1 MAENRQRQAG
11 YAKGVPMGG
20 VLDAAGAPANGGNAP
35 CFLETAV
42 KSCAFDYAGAG
53 M

>member
-20 VLDAAGAPANGGNAP
+20 VLDAAGAPANGGQRAAL
-35 CFLETAV
+35 CGDSSKRIRL
-42 KSCAFDYAGAG
+42 
-53 M
+53 